1 MHPIQTLLKSLSPHS
16 HPSDT
21 ASLPLFELLESA
33 CEGTVVVDQNSHIVW
48 ISDKYKALLKL
59 QDKTEIIGHDIQ
71 QIIPNSTMRQVVE
84 SGHPQLL
91 DLMRFGERW
100 FVVTRLPLKD
110 DNGKVA
116 GAIGF
121 VFYDELDYLRPL
133 VDKFTRLKVQR
144 PTTDKSRSTRYSFED
159 MIGQSPVV
167 LLLRQQAL
175 RASQLD
181 STVLLLG
188 ETGTGKELVA
198 QAIHNASPRASASFV
213 GVNTAALPETL
224 VEAELFG
231 AAPGAYTGADK
242 KGRKG
247 KFELAHGGTLFL
259 DEIGEMPASVQAKLL
274 RVLQEREVEPL
285 GSNTVVKVDVRVIAA
300 TSRNLEKL
308 VADGLFRA
316 DLYYRLNVLPL
327 TLPPLRERIED
338 LPILCKKLNQSISEE
353 LGEPEVAINDA
364 LLEKLSSY
372 HWPGNI
378 RELRNVLERLNLFA
392 DQGEVSIDI
401 LGGLVPVSRDIG
413 TNTDVKIL
421 PLSETIAAAEKHAI
435 DQALVATNNNR
446 TRAARLL
453 GISRANLYEKLN
465 KQNVG

>member
-1 MHPIQTLLKSLSPHS
+1 MHSIQSLLKSLSS
-16 HPSDT
+16 GNGTADT
-21 ASLPLFELLESA
+21 TILPLFELLDSA
-33 CEGTVVVDQNSHIVW
+33 CEGSVVVDQNSHIVW
-48 ISDKYKALLKL
+48 ISDKYKALLGL
-59 QDKTEIIGHDIQ
+59 PYATQAIGRDIQ

-110 DNGKVA
+110 KDGKTV

-144 PTTDKSRSTRYSFED
+144 PAAEKSRRTRYSFAD
-159 MIGQSPVV
+159 MIGQSPVM

-175 RASQLD
+175 RASQLE

-198 QAIHNASPRASASFV
+198 QAIHNASPRASAPFV

-247 KFELAHGGTLFL
+247 KFELAQGGTLFL
-259 DEIGEMPASVQAKLL
+259 DEIGEMPAPIQAKLL
-274 RVLQEREVEPL
+274 RVLQEREFEPL
-285 GSNTVVKVDVRVIAA
+285 GSNNVVQVDVRVIAA
-300 TSRNLEKL
+300 TSRNLEQQI
-308 VADGLFRA
+308 AEGHFRA

-327 TLPPLRERIED
+327 TLPPLRERLDD
-338 LPILCKKLNQSISEE
+338 LPQLCQVINAKISEE
-353 LGEPEVAINDA
+353 LGETEVSLNCA
-364 LLEKLSSY
+364 LMDKLSSY

-392 DQGEVSIDI
+392 DQGEVSIDT
-401 LGGLVPVSRDIG
+401 LGGLVPISRDLAK
-413 TNTDVKIL
+413 NTAHNIP
-421 PLSETIAAAEKHAI
+421 PLSETIAAAEKQAI
-435 DQALVATNNNR
+435 AAALVATNNNR
-446 TRAARLL
+446 TQAARLL

-465 KQNVG
+465 KHPV